1 MFRRRHKTKTE
12 WTVNRGVSVSSRL
25 SFFLANILAAFTN
38 NLNGVVLYWVNIY
51 LTISWN
57 LHFLE
62 GAYIYQENANVF
74 QIAPNFQAFLQSG
87 KLMWNHYRGQS
98 SCVMCAAVK
107 TLPKAQRTRGLSSAP
122 NLIFQICN
130 KLLPTRSSS
139 STSATVTTSTSCY
152 LHIPGSPQSSLL
164 NGS

>member
-25 SFFLANILAAFTN
+25 SFFLANNLAAFTN

-74 QIAPNFQAFLQSG
+74 QIEPNFQAFLQLG

-107 TLPKAQRTRGLSSAP
+107 ILPKAQGTRGLSSYHKI
-122 NLIFQICN
+122 LH
-130 KLLPTRSSS
+130 KSWSSFNFR
-139 STSATVTTSTSCY
+139 
-152 LHIPGSPQSSLL
+152 IMIK
-164 NGS
+164 N